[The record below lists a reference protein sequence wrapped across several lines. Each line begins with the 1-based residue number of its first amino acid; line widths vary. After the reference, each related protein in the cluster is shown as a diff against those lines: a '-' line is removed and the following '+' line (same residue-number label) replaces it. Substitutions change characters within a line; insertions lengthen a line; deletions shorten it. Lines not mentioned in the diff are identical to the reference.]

1 MYDQYGAMTNGGQKP
16 APKKTWWIVLIAV
29 AALALVAVAVILLL
43 NGSEK
48 KKAAETSEVSAAPAV
63 LSPMRVEDVTPPVE
77 KVKNPID
84 FKKLQ
89 KKNPDLYAWIRMPG
103 TVIDYPVAQSAPDE
117 EEDFYLHRGEDKEYL
132 FEGTIYSQK
141 CNNKDFYDPN
151 TILYGHCMKNGTM
164 FRALH
169 DLKVQEVWDSTPV
182 FYIYT
187 PDRVLTY
194 RIFSAY
200 TRDDRHIMTENDF
213 FRNKKLFADYLDKIQ
228 HPAYG
233 MTRDCKVTTND
244 HIVTLETCVT
254 ANGNTRFVVTGV
266 LEKEQWTE

>member
-1 MYDQYGAMTNGGQKP
+1 MYDQYGAMTNGNENRS
-16 APKKTWWIVLIAV
+16 PKKTWWIVLIAV
-29 AALALVAVAVILLL
+29 ALLAIVVALLL
-43 NGSEK
+43 LLPNGEK
-48 KKAAETSEVSAAPAV
+48 KEPEISEVSIAPAV
-63 LSPMRVEDVTPPVE
+63 LAPMRVEDVTPPVE

-89 KKNPDLYAWIRMPG
+89 AKNEDLYAWIRMPN
-103 TVIDYPVAQSAPDE
+103 TVIDYPIAQSSPDE

-151 TILYGHCMKNGTM
+151 TILYGHCMKNGSM

-169 DLKVQEVWDSTPV
+169 DLKVQDMWDSTPV

-213 FRNKKLFADYLDKIQ
+213 FRTKELFADYIDEIR

-233 MTRDCKVTTND
+233 MTRDCKVTTSD

-254 ANGNTRFVVTGV
+254 ADGNTRFVVTGV